1 MSVERGLVME
11 RYQFRKRLQKEN
23 ENLTTYIND
32 LRRLADSCNFQCLM
46 GENLRDHFVY
56 GIRNDEIRNQLLS
69 MRTLDFETA
78 ERNAL
83 SMEAAKPSVAGTVL
97 TKNTTPRSVTHRSV
111 DLSALSNAVMIAAST
126 GSGGKCIH
134 CSRHHDPEKYCCC
147 YNCKEVGH
155 YANNCPKLKCSYC
168 KNIGHAISKCPKNLA
183 PPVPGPNNRG
193 KPQKMAPRRNVPT
206 NQVTNIT
213 IINQQSM

>member
-11 RYQFRKRLQKEN
+11 RDQFRKRLQKEN

-32 LRRLADSCNFQCLM
+32 LRCLADSCNFQCL
-46 GENLRDHFVY
+46 GENLRDQFVY

-83 SMEAAKPSVAGTVL
+83 SMEAAKPSVAGSTV
-97 TKNTTPRSVTHRSV
+97 TKNITLRSGTHLSV
-111 DLSALSNAVMIAAST
+111 DLPALSNAVMIPAST

-147 YNCKEVGH
+147 YNCKQVGH
-155 YANNCPKLKCSYC
+155 YANNCPKLKRST
-168 KNIGHAISKCPKNLA
+168 
-183 PPVPGPNNRG
+183 NRG
-193 KPQKMAPRRNVPT
+193 KRQKMAPRRNVPT